1 MLGYFDIFAP
11 DPHPHR
17 MGWGRGAGANKKY
30 RFSRQFMK
38 CLRHLKF
45 LPIKLPTP
53 GGVGWDFC
61 LLLLFSAVHDIS
73 RTFDFLTP

>member
-1 MLGYFDIFAP
+1 MLSYFDIFAP
-11 DPHPHR
+11 DPPPI
-17 MGWGRGAGANKKY
+17 GWVGGGANKKY

-53 GGVGWDFC
+53 GGVGWDYF
-61 LLLLFSAVHDIS
+61 FVI
-73 RTFDFLTP
+73 TFLGSS